1 MANILYLVHRFP
13 YPPNKGDKVRSYH
26 LLKHL
31 TRHHRVFLGTF
42 IDDPEDEVHV
52 PVVRTLCADLQI
64 ERLIPRKA
72 RIASLNGLL
81 AGEPLTLRYYRSP
94 AIFDWVN
101 RLCRANVIDA
111 VVVFSAAMAQYVE
124 DFQRLPT
131 LIDFVDVD
139 SAKWTQYAP
148 RHRWPMS
155 WLYRREG
162 KLLLDYERRIAARST
177 RSFFVTE
184 NEAAL
189 FCDQAPECQ
198 LRVEA
203 MCNGVDAD
211 YFSPALE
218 RPSPYQTDELPV
230 VFTGAM
236 DYLPNIDAVTWFKDE
251 VLPDVL
257 KRWPN
262 ARFHIVGRSPTAAVL
277 ALADDHVAVSGTVP
291 DVRPYLQ
298 HAAIVV
304 APLRI
309 ARGIQNKILEAMA
322 MMRPVIA
329 SVECA
334 AAVDAEK
341 GTELLTAVRPSD
353 YIAEMSRVI
362 DAPEIA
368 AAIAKAARL
377 RVVERYSWD
386 AHLKAVDRYLPSRE
400 ALSE

>member
-1 MANILYLVHRFP
+1 MANILYLVHRLP

-31 TRHHRVFLGTF
+31 ARHHRVFLGTF
-42 IDDPEDEVHV
+42 IDDPDDEVHV
-52 PVVRTLCADLQI
+52 PAVRALCADLQI
-64 ERLIPRKA
+64 ERLIPQRA

-94 AIFDWVN
+94 GIFDWVN
-101 RLCRANVIDA
+101 RLCQSNLIDA

-124 DFQRLPT
+124 EFPRLPT

-189 FCDQAPECQ
+189 FCEQAPECQ

-203 MCNGVDAD
+203 MSNGVDAD
-211 YFSPALE
+211 YFSPAPE
-218 RPSPYQTDELPV
+218 IPSPYQAGELPV

-236 DYLPNIDAVTWFKDE
+236 DYLPNIDAVTWFKKE
-251 VLPDVL
+251 VLPDAL

-298 HAAIVV
+298 HAAVVV

-322 MMRPVIA
+322 MTKAVIA
-329 SVECA
+329 STECA

-341 GTELLTAVRPSD
+341 GTELLTAVSPEE
-353 YIAEMSRVI
+353 YIAELSRVLE
-362 DAPEIA
+362 APDT
-368 AAIAKAARL
+368 AIAIGHAARQ

-386 AHLKAVDRYLPSRE
+386 AHLAAIDKYLPGSRE
-400 ALSE
+400 LS